1 MKLIRFGTLC
11 FLFALLTKSAAALG
25 GPFQAGA
32 FAIDISPR
40 VLPAIRNG
48 GFLERADD
56 RVDDPLHA
64 RCLVLADGK
73 TKLAIAVV
81 DSCMIPRDVCD
92 AIKARVERQAGIPAE
107 VLYAVALQESALP
120 LRGQLRPWP
129 WTLNVAGRPLR
140 FASQPAACQALH
152 RALATTPPT
161 RIDIGLAQINWG
173 YHGQRFASPC
183 AALQPTRNLR
193 VATQLLREQH
203 RRSGDW
209 LRAAGHYH
217 RPAGGAPAARYRQ
230 GVARHLARL
239 KFPLPPA
246 TEARP

>member
-1 MKLIRFGTLC
+1 MAAPRLSL
-11 FLFALLTKSAAALG
+11 LLLALLGSA
-25 GPFQAGA
+25 QAQE
-32 FAIDISPR
+32 
-40 VLPAIRNG
+40 LPPTAYQ
-48 GFLERADD
+48 L
-56 RVDDPLHA
+56 
-64 RCLVLADGK
+64 
-73 TKLAIAVV
+73 IA
-81 DSCMIPRDVCD
+81 
-92 AIKARVERQAGIPAE
+92 RQAGIPAE
-107 VLYAVALQESALP
+107 ILYAIALQESALP

-129 WTLNVAGRPLR
+129 WTLSVAGRPQR
-140 FASQPAACQALH
+140 FANQPAACHALHQALT
-152 RALATTPPT
+152 TTPAT

-193 VATQLLREQH
+193 VAAQLLREQH